1 MRVASPFRS
10 ATDTRTG
17 LSVACRI
24 LGDVTSEGL
33 LRDRAAAA
41 TAAEAVLG
49 NARAPACVRH
59 VHVRPARAARASPI
73 PGWVDARLVQ
83 ALAAEGVTELWE
95 HQATAV
101 ELVRQGRHCALATGT
116 ASGKTLAYLLPA
128 ASDVLRALD
137 RGETTRVPTTLYLSP
152 TKALAADQ
160 LRRIDGLGLPGLRAA
175 TLDGDTPPEAR
186 RWVRDHAGIVLTNPD
201 MLAHTVLPQQQRWS
215 RLLRRLSYVV
225 VDECHVYRGVFGAH
239 VSAVLRRLLRLALAH
254 GARPVVVCCSAT
266 VVEPARL
273 ASRLTGVDMTAVV
286 DDASPDPGAT
296 TVLWDPVLPGSA
308 PDPGA
313 GGSPD
318 GSGAGD
324 TRRRPAAAECADLM
338 ADLVADGVRTL
349 AFTPSRRGA
358 EDTARRTRQ
367 QLERSGRPGAE
378 RVTAY
383 RGGHLP
389 EERRATEQRL
399 RSGDLLGVA
408 ATSALELGIDVAGL
422 DAVLMAGWPGSV
434 ASVRQRAGRS
444 GRAERP
450 GFAVLVARDDP
461 LDAYVLA
468 HAEQVLGAPLEA
480 SVTDPDNPY
489 VLAPHLAA
497 AAAELPLTEADLPRF
512 GPNAR
517 AVVDALTDRG
527 DLRRRPAGW
536 FWARPDRPAVELRG
550 GGRGQVQ
557 LVEGATGRV
566 LGTVD
571 DERAQLVVHPGAVY
585 QHLFQTYVVTDLD
598 LDLGVA
604 VLEAGDPGYVT
615 HPRSTTRVRLLET
628 ERDKAMGAS
637 RIGFGTVDV
646 VRSTTGY
653 VRKDPERGTV
663 LGEEPLDLPERSF
676 RTKGSWWQPDPVAA
690 ASAAGHPARLAGALH
705 AAEHAAV
712 GLLPLV
718 VTCDRY
724 DVAGSHE
731 VYHPDVEGPLLLVH
745 DSWPGGAGFAE
756 RAWEAAEDW
765 LPAATGAVAACPCT
779 SGCPSCVVRAGCGSG
794 NQPLDKAGAVRLL
807 GLSRDAGPA
816 RPRRAR

>member
-1 MRVASPFRS
+1 MA
-10 ATDTRTG
+10 G
-17 LSVACRI
+17 
-24 LGDVTSEGL
+24 
-33 LRDRAAAA
+33 AAP
-41 TAAEAVLG
+41 AEVVLG

-59 VHVRPARAARASPI
+59 VHVRPASPARTAPV
-73 PGWVDARLVQ
+73 PGWVDRRLAR

-95 HQATAV
+95 HQAAAV

-137 RGETTRVPTTLYLSP
+137 EGETHRVPTTLYLSP

-160 LRRIDGLGLPGLRAA
+160 LRRIEALGLPGLRAA
-175 TLDGDTPPEAR
+175 TLDGDTDPEAR

-239 VSAVLRRLLRLALAH
+239 VSAVLRRLLRLARAH
-254 GARPVVVCCSAT
+254 GAEPVVVCCSAT

-273 ASRLTGVDMTAVV
+273 ASRLTGLQVTAVV

-296 TVLWDPVLPGSA
+296 TVLWDPVLGG
-308 PDPGA
+308 PD
-313 GGSPD
+313 GGDPYG
-318 GSGAGD
+318 GSGA
-324 TRRRPAAAECADLM
+324 RHRSAAAECADLM
-338 ADLVADGVRTL
+338 ADLVAEGVRTL
-349 AFTPSRRGA
+349 SFTASRRGA

-367 QLERSGRPGAE
+367 TLERSGRPGAE

-389 EERRATEQRL
+389 EERRATEERL
-399 RSGDLLGVA
+399 RSGELLGVA

-497 AAAELPLTEADLPRF
+497 AAAELPLTEVDLPLF

-527 DLRRRPAGW
+527 DLRRRPTGW
-536 FWARPDRPAVELRG
+536 FWARPDRPAVDLRG

-557 LVEGATGRV
+557 LVEAATGRV

-615 HPRSTTRVRLLET
+615 HPRSSTRVRLLDQ

-637 RIGFGTVDV
+637 RVGFGAVDV
-646 VRSTTGY
+646 VRRTTGY

-663 LGEEPLDLPERSF
+663 LGEERLDLPERSF
-676 RTKGSWWQPDPVAA
+676 RTRCTWWQPDPVAA
-690 ASAAGHPARLAGALH
+690 AAAAGQPVRLPGAMH

-718 VTCDRY
+718 ATCDRH

-756 RAWEAAEDW
+756 RAWEAAEQW
-765 LPAATGAVAACPCT
+765 LPAATSAVASCPCS

-794 NQPLDKAGAVRLL
+794 NQPLDKDGAVRLL
-807 GLSRDAGPA
+807 GLCQA
-816 RPRRAR
+816 